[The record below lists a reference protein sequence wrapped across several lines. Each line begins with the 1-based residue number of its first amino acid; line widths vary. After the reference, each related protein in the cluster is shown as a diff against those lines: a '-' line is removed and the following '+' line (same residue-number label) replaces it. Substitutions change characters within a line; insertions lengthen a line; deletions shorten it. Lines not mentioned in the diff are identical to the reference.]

1 MRTNRVRIG
10 RIVGVHGIRGEIK
23 ILALT
28 DNPARFLDMR
38 SLSVYRSDG
47 TPQSELTIESVRLVE
62 NKGLIVARV
71 KEISDR
77 DSAEEAVG
85 GYVEIPPGERYQLE
99 EGAFWIDDLLEMAVL
114 ETGSDVPLGVLS
126 DIISQGEN
134 DLYVVK
140 DEKGKDHYIPAVKE
154 FIAGVDLDKREIR
167 ISLIEGLWES

>member
-99 EGAFWIDDLLEMAVL
+99 EGAFWIDDLLGMAVL
-114 ETGSDVPLGVLS
+114 ETGSDMPLGVS
-126 DIISQGEN
+126 DVMPAGEN
-134 DLYVVK
+134 DLYAVR
-140 DEKGKDHYIPAVKE
+140 DEKGVDHFIPAVKE
-154 FIAGVDLDKREIR
+154 FIAGVDLEKEK
-167 ISLIEGLWES
+167 